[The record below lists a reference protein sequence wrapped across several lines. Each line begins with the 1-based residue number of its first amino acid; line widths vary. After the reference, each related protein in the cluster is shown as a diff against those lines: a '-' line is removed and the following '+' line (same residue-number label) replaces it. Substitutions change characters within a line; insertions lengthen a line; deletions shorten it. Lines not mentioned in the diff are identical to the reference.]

1 MARRKSV
8 AGKGSEKAKARRRS
22 SVSVPARYQAAAEA
36 LTLVLDRVDGHIAA
50 VEARRDRAQVVLSR
64 NVRGWLARIRHPD
77 VHEIRRCVAGALP
90 PPAFG
95 LVRGQSRADA
105 GGAPRRRL
113 VAARDAE
120 RRRKEEEAAAV
131 RLQAVQRGRLARQ
144 DMERRHQAATAVQSG
159 WRGHSGRLR
168 FQKRRQQV
176 AATKLQAN
184 WRGHQS
190 RARTKSMRDK
200 MLEDNHNQAIVKI
213 QARMRGVLARKQYAV
228 LYDEAAVCTCNRLIS
243 GDCIVCDDCY
253 EVFHLECAGY
263 SSANRPPANVPWH
276 CHNCKHLHA
285 GGTVHISTKVKERP
299 AVALTRVSAGTLQEL
314 EHLGAAKRPGTA
326 AVLQR
331 PGQENLPAD
340 AFRREV
346 AEKPSTPRPQTAL
359 PASVQARLDRCQAH
373 LQVTRGKHEELRD
386 FTEYLALVATGD
398 YYGIPPPVSSH
409 GTDRLSFKP
418 VLGNGRPMTAA
429 AVLTR
434 SRASSRANS
443 VSGKGK
449 KKKASKKAL
458 RRPSRAKVPGLPPLP
473 ATAPAKAKVDYAATR
488 SEQFTTGQKEISKE
502 GSEVLILERMDE
514 LSQQASVSEVS
525 AAASSPREE
534 MLAAA
539 LLEAS

>member
-1 MARRKSV
+1 M
-8 AGKGSEKAKARRRS
+8 
-22 SVSVPARYQAAAEA
+22 
-36 LTLVLDRVDGHIAA
+36 
-50 VEARRDRAQVVLSR
+50 
-64 NVRGWLARIRHPD
+64 
-77 VHEIRRCVAGALP
+77 
-90 PPAFG
+90 
-95 LVRGQSRADA
+95 
-105 GGAPRRRL
+105 
-113 VAARDAE
+113 
-120 RRRKEEEAAAV
+120 
-131 RLQAVQRGRLARQ
+131 RLQAMQRGRLARQ

-176 AATKLQAN
+176 AATKLEAN

-200 MLEDNHNQAIVKI
+200 MLEENHNQAIVKI

-326 AVLQR
+326 AVLSLQR

-409 GTDRLSFKP
+409 STDRLSFKP

-449 KKKASKKAL
+449 KKKTSKKAL
-458 RRPSRAKVPGLPPLP
+458 RRPSRAKAPGLPPLP
-473 ATAPAKAKVDYAATR
+473 ATAPAKAKMDYAATR

>member
-90 PPAFG
+90 PFAFAFAG
-95 LVRGQSRADA
+95 ADA